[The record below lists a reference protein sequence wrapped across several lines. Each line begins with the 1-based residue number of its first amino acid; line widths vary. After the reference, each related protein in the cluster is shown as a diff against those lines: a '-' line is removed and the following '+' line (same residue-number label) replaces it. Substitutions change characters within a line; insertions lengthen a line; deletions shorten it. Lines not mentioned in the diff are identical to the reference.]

1 MHSLAR
7 QQVRQRGLT
16 LLEVLVAVVVLAIG
30 LLGLAGLQVRGL
42 RNVSES
48 GTHAQAVILANELV
62 ERVHLNRGNI
72 SDYTTAPSTCGTPST
87 TKDIDYCAVLMKARG
102 DLNGDGSTDSGGIRL
117 LREYPSTSLFS
128 IATCGSCGSTGLY
141 TVTVSWAE
149 KDLDG
154 VDQTVTYG
162 FNFMP

>member
-1 MHSLAR
+1 MNCLER
-7 QQVRQRGLT
+7 QREVQRGLT

-62 ERVHLNRGNI
+62 ERIHLNSDNA
-72 SDYTTAPSTCGTPST
+72 SDYTTVPSTCSSPSA

-102 DLNGDGSTDSGGIRL
+102 DLDGDGSTDSGGIRL
-117 LREYPSTSLFS
+117 LREYPSTPLFS
-128 IATCGSCGSTGLY
+128 IAACGSCGSTGLY
-141 TVTVSWAE
+141 TLTVSWAE
-149 KDLDG
+149 KDLQG
-154 VDQTVTYG
+154 VDQAVTYG